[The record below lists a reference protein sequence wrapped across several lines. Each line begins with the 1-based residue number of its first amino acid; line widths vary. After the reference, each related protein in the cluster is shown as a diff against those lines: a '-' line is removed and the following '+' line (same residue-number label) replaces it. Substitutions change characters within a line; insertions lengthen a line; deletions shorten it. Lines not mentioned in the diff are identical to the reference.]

1 MEVLVWILF
10 SVIML
15 VIACITELYEC
26 ILMQKTLIKQ
36 YELKLQNYEK
46 EYKNVRNWRNVK
58 GQNSWN

>member
-1 MEVLVWILF
+1 MEVVVWILF
-10 SVIML
+10 SVTML

-26 ILMQKTLIKQ
+26 ILMQKLLIKQ